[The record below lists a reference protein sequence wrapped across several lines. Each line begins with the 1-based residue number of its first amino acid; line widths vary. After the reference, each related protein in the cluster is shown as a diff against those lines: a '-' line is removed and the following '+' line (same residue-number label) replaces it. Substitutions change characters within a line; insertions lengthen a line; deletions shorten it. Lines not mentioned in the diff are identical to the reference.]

1 MNGAT
6 KKEIAIATDKAASAA
21 RRRRT
26 ACPSGAAG
34 DRGESPVGMNGATK
48 KGDCNSDRQGRIS
61 GPAET
66 DGMSVGSRGGSG
78 EIPRRC
84 RKAPQKRSRRIA
96 TPFFVVPAGIEPA
109 THGFSVRCSTN

>member
-1 MNGAT
+1 
-6 KKEIAIATDKAASAA
+6 
-21 RRRRT
+21 
-26 ACPSGAAG
+26 
-34 DRGESPVGMNGATK
+34 MNGATK

-84 RKAPQKRSRRIA
+84 RKAPQKKESQNCDS
-96 TPFFVVPAGIEPA
+96 FFCGASG
-109 THGFSVRCSTN
+109 N